1 MKPMYMQPVIQ
12 NEQGEYHIACGMNG
26 LRRLDG
32 RFKPHNRQN
41 QALREYLGLSKFDKG
56 AAVGFV
62 VAPLD
67 TPLRDR
73 PLVANFD
80 FVLVSGD

>member
-1 MKPMYMQPVIQ
+1 MKPMYMQPVVK
-12 NEQGEYHIACGMNG
+12 NDNGEYRIACGTIG

-32 RFKPHNRQN
+32 RLNARNRQN
-41 QALREYLGLSKFDKG
+41 QALRKYLELSEFDKG
-56 AAVGFV
+56 KAVGFV

-73 PLVANFD
+73 PLVADVD
-80 FVLVSGD
+80 FVLVTD

>member
-1 MKPMYMQPVIQ
+1 MKPMYMQPVIK
-12 NEQGEYHIACGMNG
+12 NEQGEYYIAGGTIG

-32 RFKPHNRQN
+32 RLNAHNRQE
-41 QALREYLGLSKFDKG
+41 QALWKYLGLSEFDKG

-67 TPLRDR
+67 TPLRGR
-73 PLVANFD
+73 PLVADVD
-80 FVLVSGD
+80 FVFLIR

>member
-1 MKPMYMQPVIQ
+1 MKPMYMQPVIK
-12 NEQGEYHIACGMNG
+12 NDNGEYHIACGMNG

-32 RFKPHNRQN
+32 RFNPHNRQN

-73 PLVANFD
+73 PLVADVD
-80 FVLVSGD
+80 FVFLIK

>member
-1 MKPMYMQPVIQ
+1 MKPMYMQPVIR
-12 NEQGEYHIACGMNG
+12 NEYGEYHVACGMNG

-32 RFKPHNRQN
+32 RLNAHNRQN
-41 QALREYLGLSKFDKG
+41 QALNKYLGLSKFDKG
-56 AAVGFV
+56 ASVGFV

-73 PLVANFD
+73 PLAADVD
-80 FVLVSGD
+80 FVLVKD

>member
-1 MKPMYMQPVIQ
+1 MKPMYMQLVNQ
-12 NEQGEYHIACGMNG
+12 NDRGEYHIACGTIG

-32 RFKPHNRQN
+32 WLNVHNRQE
-41 QALREYLGLSKFDKG
+41 QALRKYLGLSEFDKG
-56 AAVGFV
+56 KAVGFV

-73 PLVANFD
+73 PLVADVD
-80 FVLVSGD
+80 FVFLIK

>member
-1 MKPMYMQPVIQ
+1 MKAMYMQPVIK
-12 NEQGEYHIACGMNG
+12 NDNGEYRIACGTNG

-41 QALREYLGLSKFDKG
+41 QALRKYLGLSEFDKG

-67 TPLRDR
+67 TPLRGK
-73 PLVANFD
+73 PLVADVD
-80 FVLVSGD
+80 FVLVKD